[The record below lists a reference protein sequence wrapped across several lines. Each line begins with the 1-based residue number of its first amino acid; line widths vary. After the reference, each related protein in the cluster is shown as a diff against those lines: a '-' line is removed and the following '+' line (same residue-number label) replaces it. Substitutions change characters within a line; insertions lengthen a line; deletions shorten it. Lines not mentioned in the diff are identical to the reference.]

1 MRKQFTAMDQ
11 QIVLSPVPLTD
22 LVNEIVRAVRAD
34 MDTAAAPQPE
44 ELLTRQETAKQLHV
58 TLPTLRDYTRR
69 GYLKGY
75 RMGNRVL
82 YKRNEV
88 LDGLKRIR
96 TAKQARG

>member
-34 MDTAAAPQPE
+34 IDTAAAPQPE

-69 GYLKGY
+69 GYVKGY

-88 LDGLKRIR
+88 LNALQQMR
-96 TAKQARG
+96 TAKQARP

>member
-1 MRKQFTAMDQ
+1 MDQ
-11 QIVLSPVPLTD
+11 QIVLSPVSLTD
-22 LVNEIVRAVRAD
+22 LVNEIVRAIRAD

-44 ELLTRQETAKQLHV
+44 KLLTRRETAKKLHV

-75 RMGNRVL
+75 RIGNRVL

-88 LDGLKRIR
+88 LNALQQIR
-96 TAKQARG
+96 TAKQARP

>member
-1 MRKQFTAMDQ
+1 MDQ

-34 MDTAAAPQPE
+34 MDTAAAPPPE

-69 GYLKGY
+69 GYVKGY
-75 RMGNRVL
+75 RIGNRVL

-88 LDGLKRIR
+88 LAALPQIR
-96 TAKQARG
+96 TAKQARP

>member
-1 MRKQFTAMDQ
+1 MLLLRKQNSAMDQ

-22 LVNEIVRAVRAD
+22 LVNEIVRAIRAD
-34 MDTAAAPQPE
+34 IDTAAAPQPE

-88 LDGLKRIR
+88 LNALQQQRMR
-96 TAKQARG
+96 NA

>member
-1 MRKQFTAMDQ
+1 MDQ
-11 QIVLSPVPLTD
+11 QIVLTPIPLTE
-22 LVNEIVRAVRAD
+22 LVGEIVRALRAD
-34 MDTAAAPQPE
+34 LDTATAPPPE
-44 ELLTRQETAKQLHV
+44 ELLTRTETAKQLHV

-88 LDGLKRIR
+88 LDALQQMR
-96 TAKQARG
+96 TTGKPQRA

>member
-1 MRKQFTAMDQ
+1 MLLLRKQNSAMDQ
-11 QIVLSPVPLTD
+11 QIVLSTVPLTD
-22 LVNEIVRAVRAD
+22 LVNEIVRAIRAD
-34 MDTAAAPQPE
+34 IDTAAAPQPE

-88 LDGLKRIR
+88 LNALQQQRMR
-96 TAKQARG
+96 NA

>member
-1 MRKQFTAMDQ
+1 MENV
-11 QIVLSPVPLTD
+11 VLSPIPLPD

-34 MDTAAAPQPE
+34 KDTATVPQPE
-44 ELLTRQETAKQLHV
+44 ELLPGEEIAKLLHCSM
-58 TLPTLRDYTRR
+58 PTLRAWRR
-69 GYLKGY
+69 HGYVQGY
-75 RMGNRVL
+75 RIGNRVL

>member
-1 MRKQFTAMDQ
+1 MDQ

-22 LVNEIVRAVRAD
+22 LVSEIVRAMRAD
-34 MDTAAAPQPE
+34 MDSATPPPPE
-44 ELLTRQETAKQLHV
+44 ELLTRVETAKQLHV

-69 GYLKGY
+69 GYVKGY

-88 LDGLKRIR
+88 LDALQQMR
-96 TAKQARG
+96 TAGKPQRA